1 MFSFNNPR
9 KDYSIRPPKQ
19 AIANNAFYVIDS
31 ANIDFTYNNNTKEL
45 TANLTKTGVIAGTYG
60 SSTIVPVIT
69 LDVYGRITGI
79 ATATIPELLLQT
91 NSVDNLTQTLLN
103 LIAGTNMTIT
113 DDGLGNITFD
123 ATGGSGSGTVT
134 SVSAGTGMNFTT
146 ITTSGSVD
154 IDITKVPYLAAG
166 FSTGLL
172 KWDGSAWVFDT
183 NTYLTTISGLNISLL
198 TNDSGYITSA
208 SLTGYV
214 PTTRTLTINGVGYDL
229 SADRSWTIS
238 AGTGTVIS
246 VDLTMP
252 SAFSVSGNPITTSG
266 TLAVTGAGTTSQ
278 YIRGDGSLATYNP
291 GTGGGGNSVSYYL
304 NGSVNQTPTIGG
316 LTYKQMSKTPV
327 IGAGTDFT
335 INADGYIQSFITDV
349 GTPNQLLIPGGN
361 WNFEMWF
368 SANSNGG
375 SPKFYIDVC
384 IFDGTT
390 LTTIGTSSAV
400 PENIT
405 GGTAIDLYTTAVAV
419 PQTTLTLTDRIAIRV
434 YVIHSSKTI
443 KLHTE
448 GPHLCQVITTFT
460 TGLTALNGLTDQV
473 QNFSTPGTSGTAPS
487 WTSVSPNHTLNIPL
501 ASVASVTAGLIS
513 NTDYATFKVGSCGV
527 IFTSVSGIV
536 TNGTTGYAQVPYNGT
551 ITGWTLVST
560 SASGSCTVTV
570 FKDTFANYPP
580 TSPTD
585 NIFTVQPALVS
596 QIKNQDLAPTF
607 LGSQATV
614 VAGDW
619 IGFTISG
626 VALVSWVNLTLSI
639 TKT

>member
-19 AIANNAFYVIDS
+19 AIANNTFYVIDS
-31 ANIDFTYNNNTKEL
+31 ANIDFTYNTINKEL

-69 LDVYGRITGI
+69 LDIYGRITGVS
-79 ATATIPELLLQT
+79 TATIPQLLLQT
-91 NSVDNLTQTLLN
+91 NSVDNPTQTILN
-103 LIAGTNMTIT
+103 LIQGTNMTIT

-123 ATGGSGSGTVT
+123 ATGGGGGGSGTVT
-134 SVSAGTGMNFTT
+134 
-146 ITTSGSVD
+146 
-154 IDITKVPYLAAG
+154 
-166 FSTGLL
+166 
-172 KWDGSAWVFDT
+172 
-183 NTYLTTISGLNISLL
+183 
-198 TNDSGYITSA
+198 
-208 SLTGYV
+208 
-214 PTTRTLTINGVGYDL
+214 
-229 SADRSWTIS
+229 
-238 AGTGTVIS
+238 S

-278 YIRGDGSLATYNP
+278 YVRGDGSLATYNP
-291 GTGGGGNSVSYYL
+291 GTGGGGASVSYYL
-304 NGSVNQTPTIGG
+304 NGSVSQGTFGG
-316 LTYKQMSKTPV
+316 VAMREINKVPI

-335 INADGYIQSFITDV
+335 INADGYIQSFITDAND
-349 GTPNQLLIPGGN
+349 PNQLAIPGGN
-361 WNFEMWF
+361 WIFEMFF
-368 SANSNGG
+368 SASSGGG
-375 SPKFYIDVC
+375 SPKFYIELYKW
-384 IFDGTT
+384 DGAT
-390 LTTIGTSSAV
+390 LTLIASNSAT

-405 GGTAIDLYTTAVAV
+405 GGTSIDLYTTAVAV
-419 PQTTLTLTDRIAIRV
+419 PQTTLALTDRLAIRV
-434 YVIHSSKTI
+434 YVIHSGRTI

-448 GPHLCQVITTFT
+448 DSHLCQIITTFT

-473 QNFSTPGTSGTAPS
+473 QNFATPGTSGTAPN
-487 WTSVSPNHTLNIPL
+487 WNSVSPNHTLNIPL

-527 IFTSVSGIV
+527 IFTSVSGVV

-607 LGSQATV
+607 VGSQATV
-614 VAGDW
+614 AAGDW

>member
-19 AIANNAFYVIDS
+19 AIANNAFYIIDS
-31 ANIDFTYNNNTKEL
+31 ANIDFTYNTINKEL

-69 LDVYGRITGI
+69 LDIYGRITGVT
-79 ATATIPELLLQT
+79 TATIPQLLLQT
-91 NSVDNLTQTLLN
+91 NSVDNPTQTLLN

-113 DDGLGNITFD
+113 DDGLGNITFN
-123 ATGGSGSGTVT
+123 ATGGGGGGSGTVT

-172 KWDGSAWVFDT
+172 KWDGTAWVFD
-183 NTYLTTISGLNISLL
+183 NSAYLTTAVTSVGLS
-198 TNDSGYITSA
+198 
-208 SLTGYV
+208 
-214 PTTRTLTINGVGYDL
+214 
-229 SADRSWTIS
+229 
-238 AGTGTVIS
+238 
-246 VDLTMP
+246 MP
-252 SAFSVSGNPITTSG
+252 SAFTVSSSPVTTSG
-266 TLAVTGAGTTSQ
+266 TLTVVGAGTTSQ

-291 GTGGGGNSVSYYL
+291 GAGGGGASVSYYL
-304 NGSVNQTPTIGG
+304 NGSINQTPTIGG

-327 IGAGTDFT
+327 LGAGTDFT
-335 INADGYIQSFITDV
+335 INADGYIQSFITDA

-361 WNFEMWF
+361 WIFEMWF

-384 IFDGTT
+384 TFDGTT

-419 PQTTLTLTDRIAIRV
+419 PQTTLALTDRIAIRV

-448 GPHLCQVITTFT
+448 DSHLCEVITTFS
-460 TGLTALNGLTDQV
+460 TGITALNGLTDQV
-473 QNFSTPGTSGTAPS
+473 QNFATPGTSGTAPN
-487 WTSVSPNHTLNIPL
+487 WNSVSPNHTLNIPL

-513 NTDYATFKVGSCGV
+513 NIDYATFKVGSCGV
-527 IFTSVSGIV
+527 IFTAVSGVV
-536 TNGTTGYAQVPYNGT
+536 TNGTTGNAQVPDNGT

-607 LGSQATV
+607 VGSQATV
-614 VAGDW
+614 TAGDW